1 MTNANPAAAASNG
14 VNTVK
19 DCYIAGLDPTD
30 ECATFLIS
38 DFRPLTSGNTL
49 HWQNVSGRVYS
60 VFWASNLLN
69 GFQPLES
76 NIAYTA
82 VPYTDTNH
90 PAEEKGFYKI
100 EVELE
105 P

>member
-60 VFWASNLLN
+60 VYWASNLLG
-69 GFQPLES
+69 GFQALET
-76 NIAYTA
+76 NVAM
-82 VPYTDTNH
+82 PYSDTNH
-90 PAEEKGFYKI
+90 PGEEKGFYKI

-105 P
+105 